1 MGTTHTAKVSILGV
15 EYTLKGDTAP
25 ERISELAR
33 YVDNKMRQA
42 KTRSGQPYDLGK
54 VAILTSLNIA
64 FELFKCRADA
74 EEELASVRQRASELA
89 DRLEICLEDPD
100 RGAAQ

>member
-1 MGTTHTAKVSILGV
+1 MGSTHTAKVSILGV

-25 ERISELAR
+25 ERISELAQ

-42 KTRSGQPYDLGK
+42 KSRSGQPYDLGK

-74 EEELASVRQRASELA
+74 EEEMAAVKRRTAELA
-89 DRLEICLEDPD
+89 QTLEVCLGESDP
-100 RGAAQ
+100 RRAR